1 MSFSRG
7 DIVIVP
13 FPSVLE
19 SGEQEQKARPA
30 LIVSDETI
38 DRRYDDLILA
48 AITSRV
54 PEGLKVT
61 ELLLRPIKETGLV
74 KDSVLRT
81 EFLMTLPQNLV
92 ARKIG
97 KLSGNQMQKVN
108 QELAL
113 SLGISSE
120 EGEEAVS

>member
-1 MSFSRG
+1 MSYSRG

-13 FPSVLE
+13 FPFVLV

-30 LIVSDETI
+30 MIVSDETI
-38 DRRYDDLILA
+38 DRRYGDLILA

-54 PEGLKVT
+54 PEELKVT
-61 ELLLRPIKETGLV
+61 ELPLKPTKETGLV

-81 EFLMTLPQNLV
+81 EFLMTLPQSLV

-97 KLSGNQMQKVN
+97 RLSDAEMRVVN
-108 QELAL
+108 EKLAL
-113 SLGISSE
+113 SLGI
-120 EGEEAVS
+120 